1 MHVRASTDRSAGRG
15 RARRVLHVSQATET
29 GVPFVVDDY
38 VHAQLAAGWEV
49 GVACPGG
56 TLGTLMEAAGVEVL
70 DWQATRQPAPHRL
83 PRELAA
89 LRSAVQDYRPD
100 VVHLHSAKA
109 GLVGR
114 MLLRGRLPTVYTP
127 HAWSWLAV
135 EGAQHQ
141 LAQRW
146 ERLAT
151 RWSVVCCVSE
161 SERDDGH
168 RAGLRGD
175 LRVIP
180 NDIDVPALRAA
191 APADREA
198 ARARLGVADDAVLV
212 VCCARMAPQKGH
224 DTLLEAWR
232 GVAAS
237 RADAELALVGDG
249 PDEVAVRERAR
260 GVSGVRLLGAL
271 PREETLAWMTAADVV
286 VCPSRYEGMSLVP
299 LEAGALGRMV
309 VATDFQGI
317 REGDWGPSRVVV
329 PVGDAAALS
338 SALVD
343 VLSDPEGRRQAEK
356 VARTY
361 ADEIAEQPRGR
372 TRLLHLYDELLHH
385 G

>member
-1 MHVRASTDRSAGRG
+1 M
-15 RARRVLHVSQATET
+15 LHVSQATET

-38 VHAQLAAGWEV
+38 VHAQVAAGWRV
-49 GVACPGG
+49 AVACPGG
-56 TLGTLMEAAGVEVL
+56 TLATLMHDAGIEVL
-70 DWQATRQPAPHRL
+70 DWQASRRPAPGLL
-83 PRELAA
+83 PRELRA
-89 LRSAVQDYRPD
+89 LRSVVHDYRPD
-100 VVHLHSAKA
+100 IVHLHSAKA

-135 EGAQHQ
+135 EGAQHR
-141 LAQRW
+141 LARRW

-161 SERDDGH
+161 SERADGQ

-191 APADREA
+191 APQDRA
-198 ARARLGVADDAVLV
+198 TARAGLGISDDAVLA

-224 DTLLEAWR
+224 DTLIEAWR
-232 GVAAS
+232 GVGP
-237 RADAELALVGDG
+237 RVVGAELVLVGDG
-249 PDEVAVRERAR
+249 PDEATVRELAR
-260 GVSGVRLLGAL
+260 GTQGVRLLGAR

-329 PVGDAAALS
+329 PIGDASALS
-338 SALVD
+338 DAIVD
-343 VLSDPEGRRQAEK
+343 VLCDPYARRRGEEA
-356 VARTY
+356 ALAH
-361 ADEIAEQPRGR
+361 ADQLAAQPRGR
-372 TRLLHLYDELLHH
+372 TRLLHLYDELVAR
-385 G
+385 